1 VEGRAEAAL
10 AELGVAVYAPVPEP
24 RDRARDRHAPLQGDP
39 PGVAAWRLRMATE
52 PAKTIY
58 RQRAASAECTN
69 AQARNR
75 GLERFVVR
83 GTQKVKAVLLW
94 FALAHNMACLW
105 RLMPA

>member
-1 VEGRAEAAL
+1 
-10 AELGVAVYAPVPEP
+10 
-24 RDRARDRHAPLQGDP
+24 
-39 PGVAAWRLRMATE
+39 MATE
-52 PAKTIY
+52 PAKAIY